1 MCVLYTQCVP
11 LPNYAVCKTKQFML
25 LLLHPSLYSVQYT
38 VYCMQELDAVSLQSG
53 KFGFKGT
60 VKHISY
66 SFLKGR

>member
-1 MCVLYTQCVP
+1 MCAIAKLWCLQNQTIHAAAAASFP
-11 LPNYAVCKTKQFML
+11 
-25 LLLHPSLYSVQYT
+25 VQYT